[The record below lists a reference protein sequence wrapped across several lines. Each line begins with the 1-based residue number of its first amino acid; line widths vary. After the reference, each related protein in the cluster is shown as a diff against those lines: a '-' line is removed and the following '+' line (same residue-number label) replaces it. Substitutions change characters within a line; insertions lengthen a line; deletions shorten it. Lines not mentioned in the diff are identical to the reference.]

1 MKNKLERR
9 VFPFELEVKADDETG
24 KFVGHAA
31 VFDEIGEGMFF
42 REKISP
48 GAFKASI
55 RKDDIRA
62 LRNHNSDYVLGR
74 NRAKPTPTL
83 NLKEDDIG
91 LKVTITPPDTQWAR
105 DLRESIRRGDINQ
118 MSFAFETLKDSWDE
132 EDELRTL
139 EKVKLWEVSTVTFPF
154 YEGTDIA
161 VRTRED
167 IWNQRKSEKGN
178 NRLWQIDARGRE
190 IELMR
195 MRGNLS

>member
-9 VFPFELEVKADDETG
+9 IFSFDLEDRADDEIG

-31 VFDEIGEGMFF
+31 VFNEIGEGMFF
-42 REKISP
+42 REQISP

-62 LRNHNSDYVLGR
+62 LHNHNTDFVLGR
-74 NRAKPTPTL
+74 NKADTL
-83 NLKEDDIG
+83 KLKEDDIG

-105 DLRESIRRGDINQ
+105 DLRESVRRGDINQ
-118 MSFAFETLKDSWDE
+118 MSFGFEVLREVWDE

-154 YEGTDIA
+154 YEGTDVSI
-161 VRTRED
+161 RTRED
-167 IWNQRKSEKGN
+167 IWNQRKSENKHN
-178 NRLWQIDARGRE
+178 PLRLANARSRTILIKKRLLE
-190 IELMR
+190 IR
-195 MRGNLS
+195 RNS